1 MIMEHLEETAG
12 SLLAQLDQFHTDV
25 RQIIGEDVPVGAK
38 TEKLRQ
44 LREKVFGEIQGLV
57 GDFDQV
63 AQNKEKELMEQMA
76 RVRQLRDQVTVIR
89 HGVLPMFAYQPPR
102 D

>member
-1 MIMEHLEETAG
+1 MEHLEGTAG
-12 SLLAQLDQFHTDV
+12 NLLGQMDQFHTGV
-25 RQIIGEDVPVGAK
+25 RQIIAEDVPVGAK

-44 LREKVFGEIQGLV
+44 LREKVLSEIQALV

-63 AQNKEKELMEQMA
+63 AQDKEKELMEQMA
-76 RVRQLRDQVTVIR
+76 RLRQLRDQVTVIR
-89 HGVLPMFAYQPPR
+89 HGVLPMFAEQPPR